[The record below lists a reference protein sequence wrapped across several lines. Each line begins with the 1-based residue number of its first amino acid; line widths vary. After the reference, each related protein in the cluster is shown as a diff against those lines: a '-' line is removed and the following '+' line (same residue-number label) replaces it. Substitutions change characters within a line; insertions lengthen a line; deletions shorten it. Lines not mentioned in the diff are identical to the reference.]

1 MDSVSNQQPS
11 IVRASKY
18 ANLREEIALR
28 QRVEGFRFACNH
40 NLTHL
45 NFAQRRLSTSLVQL
59 KSKMVYGRE
68 LIYPVCEDSKIIC
81 QMLNVKTLNDF
92 HIRKLT
98 ALDYRMAF
106 NEEDYLFNCQN

>member
-1 MDSVSNQQPS
+1 ME
-11 IVRASKY
+11 RTKMK
-18 ANLREEIALR
+18 REL
-28 QRVEGFRFACNH
+28 
-40 NLTHL
+40 
-45 NFAQRRLSTSLVQL
+45 QL

>member
-1 MDSVSNQQPS
+1 
-11 IVRASKY
+11 
-18 ANLREEIALR
+18 
-28 QRVEGFRFACNH
+28 
-40 NLTHL
+40 
-45 NFAQRRLSTSLVQL
+45 
-59 KSKMVYGRE
+59 MVYGRE

-106 NEEDYLFNCQN
+106 NDKDYFFNCQN

>member
-1 MDSVSNQQPS
+1 MKIPQITPDWNHGLY
-11 IVRASKY
+11 IGNGTIAEKKE
-18 ANLREEIALR
+18 NKMKREL
-28 QRVEGFRFACNH
+28 
-40 NLTHL
+40 
-45 NFAQRRLSTSLVQL
+45 QL